1 MRTQYFNEDEY
12 HTQKTVRKKG
22 IFGTLKSSRFV
33 FLIRFAGVV
42 LRSRRMVKK
51 GIYGRHEWSETSMEV
66 LRIVEKS
73 GGLFHITGFDNIRDL
88 NEPVV
93 FVSNHM
99 STLETMVFPCLIAP
113 FMDATF
119 VVKDNLVD
127 HPVFGPIM
135 RSRNPIVVSR
145 ENSRRDLMEVINKG
159 GELLK
164 DNISVMIFPQST
176 RRTYLKLDEFNSLG
190 VKLASKNGVKV
201 VPMAIKTDY
210 WQNGKVVKD
219 LGPFDRNQQIHI
231 TFGKPVDTSEDAREA
246 HKMVLNFIVPRLK
259 SWGVEVVE

>member
-1 MRTQYFNEDEY
+1 MTRLGKGLFNL
-12 HTQKTVRKKG
+12 
-22 IFGTLKSSRFV
+22 LKSSRFV

-42 LRSRRMVKK
+42 FRSRRLVFRGK
-51 GIYGRHEWSETSMEV
+51 YDRHQWSETSMDV
-66 LRIVEKS
+66 LRLVEDS
-73 GGLFHITGFDNIRDL
+73 GGHFHITGFDNIRDL

-99 STLETMVFPCLIAP
+99 STLDSMVFPSLIAP

-119 VVKDNLVD
+119 IVKDNLVD
-127 HPVFGPIM
+127 HPFFGPIM

-159 GELLK
+159 GESLK
-164 DNISVMIFPQST
+164 DNISVVVFPQST
-176 RRTYLKLDEFNSLG
+176 RRTYLKLNEFNSLG
-190 VKLASKNGVKV
+190 VKLASKNRVKV

-210 WQNGKVVKD
+210 WRNGKVIKD
-219 LGPFDRNQQIHI
+219 LGQFDREQPIHI
-231 TFGKPVDTSEDAREA
+231 AFGKPVDTLPDAREA
-246 HKMVLNFIVPRLK
+246 HKMVLNFIVSRLK